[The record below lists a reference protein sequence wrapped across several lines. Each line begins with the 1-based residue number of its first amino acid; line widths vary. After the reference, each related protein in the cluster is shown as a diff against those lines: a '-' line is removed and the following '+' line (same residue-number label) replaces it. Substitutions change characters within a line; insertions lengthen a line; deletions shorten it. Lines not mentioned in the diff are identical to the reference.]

1 MRDRY
6 FRKFF
11 TEKHWE
17 NPSIIIRLEGV
28 IVLWK
33 FKLRSVGNIAL
44 KTFNSERGVAE
55 VHPGTHR
62 DSCNQI
68 LYEEKY
74 SKFHSLCVLGQQST
88 AGTPLY
94 YAQ

>member
-33 FKLRSVGNIAL
+33 FKLGSVGNIAL
-44 KTFNSERGVAE
+44 KTLNSERGVAE
-55 VHPGTHR
+55 
-62 DSCNQI
+62 
-68 LYEEKY
+68 
-74 SKFHSLCVLGQQST
+74 
-88 AGTPLY
+88 GTPWNSQEFL
-94 YAQ
+94 QPNSLRRKVF